1 MRLQIFLDVFGLG
14 HDVAGNETVGN
25 LVVLREGIVKY
36 PSTQFLQ
43 QVRLR
48 FVGQGLHVRHV
59 HVAVLVERGGERLVH
74 VIGMGDLVDVV
85 RNGMVE
91 DVGLDR
97 PAVDVTLQ
105 RQYLTVTRIHAEQ
118 VDVLLVVQ
126 VAELTDEI
134 IVKGVEHGA
143 QRRIFGMDGGFV
155 LVQVMVGVT
164 YLDVERRTASL
175 AFGQIQRVEY
185 RCSPANGGE
194 VAYLPVIV
202 HKGAVAVVSLQA
214 GRIRTGL
221 HAFLPCGLF
230 LLPAAFLF
238 LPFPLLPLFLL
249 GSRFGRGGMLLQRWH
264 IEKGQLPGVLLRAP
278 CFPFPD
284 L

>member
-1 MRLQIFLDVFGLG
+1 MRLQIFFDMFGFG

-36 PSTQFLQ
+36 PPTQFFQ
-43 QVRLR
+43 QGGLRL
-48 FVGQGLHVRHV
+48 VGQGLHVRHV
-59 HVAVLVERGGERLVH
+59 HVAILVERGGERLVH

-105 RQYLTVTRIHAEQ
+105 RQYLTVARIHAEQ

-143 QRRIFGMDGGFV
+143 QRRIFGMGGGFV

-164 YLDVERRTASL
+164 YLDV
-175 AFGQIQRVEY
+175 
-185 RCSPANGGE
+185 
-194 VAYLPVIV
+194 
-202 HKGAVAVVSLQA
+202 
-214 GRIRTGL
+214 
-221 HAFLPCGLF
+221 
-230 LLPAAFLF
+230 
-238 LPFPLLPLFLL
+238 
-249 GSRFGRGGMLLQRWH
+249 
-264 IEKGQLPGVLLRAP
+264 
-278 CFPFPD
+278 
-284 L
+284 

>member
-1 MRLQIFLDVFGLG
+1 
-14 HDVAGNETVGN
+14 
-25 LVVLREGIVKY
+25 
-36 PSTQFLQ
+36 
-43 QVRLR
+43 
-48 FVGQGLHVRHV
+48 
-59 HVAVLVERGGERLVH
+59 
-74 VIGMGDLVDVV
+74 
-85 RNGMVE
+85 MVE

-97 PAVDVTLQ
+97 PAVDVTFQ
-105 RQYLTVTRIHAEQ
+105 RQYLTVARIHAEQ
-118 VDVLLVVQ
+118 VDVLPVVQ
-126 VAELTDEI
+126 IAELTDEV
-134 IVKGVEHGA
+134 IVKSVEHGT
-143 QRRIFGMDGGFV
+143 QRRICGMGGRLVFV
-155 LVQVMVGVT
+155 QMMVGVT

-185 RCSPANGGE
+185 RCGPANGGE

-238 LPFPLLPLFLL
+238 LPFLLLPLFLL
-249 GSRFGRGGMLLQRWH
+249 GSRFGRGGMLFQRWH

>member
-48 FVGQGLHVRHV
+48 FFGQGLHVRHV

-97 PAVDVTLQ
+97 PAVDVTFQ
-105 RQYLTVTRIHAEQ
+105 RQYLTVARIHAEQ
-118 VDVLLVVQ
+118 VDDFIRQFGNLNDRKNIDLLSMVRN
-126 VAELTDEI
+126 A
-134 IVKGVEHGA
+134 
-143 QRRIFGMDGGFV
+143 GFAAWAA
-155 LVQVMVGVT
+155 
-164 YLDVERRTASL
+164 AS
-175 AFGQIQRVEY
+175 FSY
-185 RCSPANGGE
+185 R
-194 VAYLPVIV
+194 
-202 HKGAVAVVSLQA
+202 
-214 GRIRTGL
+214 
-221 HAFLPCGLF
+221 
-230 LLPAAFLF
+230 
-238 LPFPLLPLFLL
+238 
-249 GSRFGRGGMLLQRWH
+249 
-264 IEKGQLPGVLLRAP
+264 
-278 CFPFPD
+278 
-284 L
+284 

>member
-1 MRLQIFLDVFGLG
+1 MRLQIFFDMFGFG

-25 LVVLREGIVKY
+25 LVVLREGIVKD
-36 PSTQFLQ
+36 PPTQFFQ
-43 QVRLR
+43 QGGLRL
-48 FVGQGLHVRHV
+48 VSQGLHVRHV
-59 HVAVLVERGGERLVH
+59 HVAILVERGGERLVH
-74 VIGMGDLVDVV
+74 VVGMGDLVDVV

-105 RQYLTVTRIHAEQ
+105 RQYLTVARIHAEQ

-134 IVKGVEHGA
+134 VVKGVEHGA
-143 QRRIFGMDGGFV
+143 QRRIFGMGGGFV

-185 RCSPANGGE
+185 RCGLADGGK

-202 HKGAVAVVSLQA
+202 HKRAVTVVSL
-214 GRIRTGL
+214 
-221 HAFLPCGLF
+221 
-230 LLPAAFLF
+230 
-238 LPFPLLPLFLL
+238 
-249 GSRFGRGGMLLQRWH
+249 
-264 IEKGQLPGVLLRAP
+264 
-278 CFPFPD
+278 
-284 L
+284 